1 MLQFERL
8 PETQPR
14 RLTSALERAGSW
26 FLQSGIQ
33 ETNGGTARYYRSD
46 SGENARV
53 STEITGY
60 ACGALIYLY
69 DKAGDRA
76 YRDAAVRGAR
86 FLAEKA
92 WDAKLSLFP
101 FEVPAKGEPP
111 CQLAY
116 FFDSGIIARGLLQLW
131 RATGDRRF
139 LDAAIAAGHSM
150 ISAFVHGGEIH
161 PIVRLP
167 EKRPLPFKPRWSA
180 SPGCYQLKAALAWRE
195 LHEETGEEVFLDAWE
210 DCLDRSLRSQESFL
224 PGAAD
229 RERVMDRLHAYCY
242 FLEGLLPCLD
252 RQPCARALAAGID
265 RVSHFIRQIAP
276 VFERSDVFAQLLRL
290 RVLAA
295 DAEVIALQ
303 RPAAEHE
310 AATLGSFQI
319 HSTDPRLNGG
329 FYFGRKVPG
338 FLPHISP
345 VSTGFAMQALELWRE
360 RGDGQPSFDWRGL
373 V

>member
-14 RLTSALERAGSW
+14 RLTSTLERAGSW
-26 FLQSGIQ
+26 FLHSGIQ

-46 SGENARV
+46 SAKNARV

-60 ACGALIYLY
+60 ACGDFLYLY
-69 DKAGDRA
+69 YKAGDRA
-76 YRDAAVRGAR
+76 FLDAALHSAR
-86 FLAEKA
+86 FLTEKA
-92 WDAKLSLFP
+92 WDRSLSLFP
-101 FEVPAKGEPP
+101 FEVPSRGEPR

-116 FFDSGIIARGLLQLW
+116 FFDTGIIARGLLQLW
-131 RATGDRRF
+131 RATEDRRF
-139 LDAAIAAGHSM
+139 LDAATAAGHSM

-167 EKRPLPFKPRWSA
+167 EKRPLPFEPRWSA

-210 DCLDRSLRSQESFL
+210 ECLDHSLRSHESFL

-252 RQPCARALAAGID
+252 RQPCARALATGID
-265 RVSHFIRQIAP
+265 RVSHFIREIAP
-276 VFERSDVFAQLLRL
+276 VFERSDVYAQLLRL

-295 DAEVIALQ
+295 DASAIALQ
-303 RPAAEHE
+303 RLAAEHE
-310 AATLGSFQI
+310 AAALDSFQI

-329 FYFGRKVPG
+329 FYFGRKPAG
-338 FLPHISP
+338 FLPHVSP
-345 VSTGFAMQALELWRE
+345 VSSGFAMQALELWRE
-360 RGDGQPSFDWRGL
+360 RGEAQTTFDWRDL